1 MSKAFAEFGIE
12 VDPRSVVALGQIG
25 DSFSSV
31 EKEML
36 KIAQASPRVQ
46 AEVERLTAQFL
57 RGNASAQ
64 QTRAALLG
72 LAGELPATAAQLRN
86 ASNATEDYLKK
97 LEKFHQHAAAMRREV
112 DGFATFGGTLARG
125 FGVAGVAL
133 VGFDRAIEHA
143 STRLAEFQRL
153 QRVQG
158 ELGVNFAQAQGS
170 TRRFTSQMDVA
181 ALAEHFASA
190 QVNLDQRQLNAL
202 TGGGARLAQM
212 QGTSFEMQA
221 ERLFSGIVGG
231 ELEVLR
237 RFGPEMAALS
247 GQTHTAQERL
257 EAFIRTAR
265 NLGEAT
271 DDAATSVERMKENMR
286 MQERSFLHGFHE
298 EARTLAAQDGPLK
311 QLTTQIGELNANM
324 GSFGATSARVL
335 HGIVEASIRWQGTL
349 STIYGTLGRMNP
361 LVQAFERAGGGRFAR
376 DVRAGEAAGRAGV
389 MDLARRGLREGLNI
403 DLDLP
408 AERDVTVGA
417 VPAEFAGADTISWT
431 GRIAAGE
438 GMIGGT
444 LGGMA
449 AQARAE
455 LVRRNSYTQ
464 AEVEALS
471 DSQAMVLA
479 RSLTRHHN
487 RQRHTGR
494 GRHTTPAWL
503 QRSLAAKR
511 DEDRRMGELVGQNRE
526 APDTLQDG
534 LRGLSG
540 RMGTF
545 DAAPGEM
552 IAAAEEKNV
561 NNLNDQLEQQRGFS
575 ERLAE
580 LYQRP
585 ATAAQQAA
593 DGVSKAF
600 GAMGEAF
607 SAHLTAVVSGRE
619 ALGEA
624 LQGMLSD
631 TLSAIG
637 KEASV
642 KAGMELGMGFGS
654 LFFNPAEAA
663 SHFTAAGIF
672 TGVAVAAGLAGAATA
687 PSAGAGGA
695 GGRAANDNGRATR
708 DLGFGAR
715 GGQDSPPPPTVINYY
730 APVVGGRESTD
741 AEAGTRLRRY
751 DRAADARLQR
761 PRAA

>member
-1 MSKAFAEFGIE
+1 MSDNVLPLSVE
-12 VDPRSVVALGQIG
+12 VDPRSQVALAQIG
-25 DSFSSV
+25 DSFSAV

-36 KIAQASPRVQ
+36 KIATASPRVQ
-46 AEVERLTAQFL
+46 SEVERLTAQFL

-72 LAGELPATAAQLRN
+72 LAGELPQTAAQLRN
-86 ASNATEDYLKK
+86 VSNATEDYLKK

-112 DGFATFGGTLARG
+112 DGFASFGGTLARG

-133 VGFDRAIEHA
+133 AGFDRAIEHA

-158 ELGVNFAQAQGS
+158 ELGVNFGQAQGA
-170 TRRFTSQMDVA
+170 TRRFVGQMDVA

-202 TGGGARLAQM
+202 TGGAARLAQM
-212 QGTSFEMQA
+212 QGTGFEMQA
-221 ERLFSGIVGG
+221 DRLFSGIVGG

-265 NLGEAT
+265 TLGEAT

-286 MQERSFLHGFHE
+286 MQERSFLHGFSE
-298 EARTLAAQDGPLK
+298 EARVLAAQDGPLK
-311 QLTTQIGELNANM
+311 QLTTQIGELHANF
-324 GSFGATSARVL
+324 GSFGTTSARVL

-349 STIYGTLGRMNP
+349 STIYGTLGRLNP
-361 LVQAFERAGGGRFAR
+361 LMLAFEHAGGGRFAR
-376 DVRAGEAAGRAGV
+376 NVRAGEAAGRAGV

-403 DLDLP
+403 DTALP

-417 VPAEFAGADTISWT
+417 VPAEFAGADTTSWT

-444 LGGMA
+444 LGTMA
-449 AQARAE
+449 TQARAE
-455 LVRRNSYTQ
+455 LVRRNGYTQ
-464 AEVEALS
+464 ADVEALS
-471 DSQAMVLA
+471 DAQAMVLA

-487 RQRHTGR
+487 RQHHAGR
-494 GRHTTPAWL
+494 GRHATPAWL
-503 QRSLAAKR
+503 QRSLGMKR
-511 DEDRRMGELVGQNRE
+511 DADAALADFGVNR
-526 APDTLQDG
+526 APADSLPEG
-534 LRGLSG
+534 LRGLTG
-540 RMGTF
+540 RASSF

-552 IAAAEEKNV
+552 IAAAEDKGAR
-561 NNLNDQLEQQRGFS
+561 NLNDQLEQQRGFA
-575 ERLAE
+575 ERLSE

-593 DGVSKAF
+593 EGVSKAF

-607 SAHLTAVVSGRE
+607 SNHLMGVVSGRE

-631 TLSAIG
+631 TLGAIG

-642 KAGMELGMGFGS
+642 KAGMQLGEGFAT
-654 LFFNPAEAA
+654 LFFNPAESAA
-663 SHFTAAGIF
+663 HFTSAGIY
-672 TGVAVAAGLAGAATA
+672 TGVAVAAGLGAAATA
-687 PSAGAGGA
+687 SGGA
-695 GGRAANDNGRATR
+695 GASGRPANDNERATR
-708 DLGFGAR
+708 DLRMGGGAA
-715 GGQDSPPPPTVINYY
+715 QDQGPAVQVHQYY
-730 APVVGGRESTD
+730 APVIDGRFATRDQVGSEMGVYTD
-741 AEAGTRLRRY
+741 AATRERRVGR
-751 DRAADARLQR
+751 RAA
-761 PRAA
+761 